1 MDEVITL
8 INNVGVPVAMLIY
21 FAWRDMKYMTKID
34 STLDVIKAFVIKE
47 DTKHEDSSG
56 IN

>member
-1 MDEVITL
+1 MDEIITL

-47 DTKHEDSSG
+47 DSKYEDSSG